1 MPNYLSR
8 REVLAGAGFAAGA
21 TVLRAASTVINPNE
35 SSTVRIGQPAQ
46 SEGSPSLGPVKQIDA
61 GILSVGYVEAGP
73 SNGPPVILLHGW
85 PYDIY
90 SFVDVTLIL
99 A

>member
-46 SEGSPSLGPVKQIDA
+46 SEGSPYRS
-61 GILSVGYVEAGP
+61 
-73 SNGPPVILLHGW
+73 
-85 PYDIY
+85 
-90 SFVDVTLIL
+90 
-99 A
+99 